1 MKSKF
6 IRDGAIFLAVL
17 LVPVWA
23 AAQGPTAG
31 QVAAQAL
38 QEQANAQNP
47 FLGGVPEG
55 KATPEVLPLT
65 LKEAIA
71 RGLRNNLGPVLA
83 NQMTRSAAAARWQ
96 SLANVLPHVSA
107 GSGWVREEINLTIF
121 GLPLPAGTP
130 TVVGPFSVVDSRAR
144 LTQNLV
150 DVHALEGVHASSE
163 ARKAAQLNYED
174 ARDLV
179 VLAVAG
185 LYFQVEANDARVTAG
200 KARLETAEALYR
212 QAVDLKKA
220 GVVAGIDVLRA
231 DVERKTE
238 QQRLAASQ
246 NGRDKSKLQLG
257 RAIGL
262 PIGQKFE
269 LAEKVPYQAAPPITE
284 EMALATAYGSRAD
297 YAAAKA
303 LVRAAEFEKN
313 AARAERLP
321 ALRFNADYGHIGRSN
336 YSNAKPT
343 YSLGLMVDLPL
354 FQGGKEHGDELAA
367 DAQLQRRRAQLE
379 DLRSRIDYEVRSA
392 LLDLNTAAQQVQ
404 VAQEALQLSE
414 QELGQA
420 RDRFAAGVADNLE
433 VTRAQETV
441 ANANENL
448 IAAVYAHNFA
458 KASLARAMGV
468 AVEAAQQ
475 FLGGTK

>member
-1 MKSKF
+1 MKSKW
-6 IRDGAIFLAVL
+6 IGATAIFLAVQ
-17 LVPVWA
+17 WMTAAA
-23 AAQGPTAG
+23 AAQGPTAA
-31 QVAAQAL
+31 QVAAEAL
-38 QEQANAQNP
+38 QQQANAQNP
-47 FLGGVPEG
+47 LLGSVPEG
-55 KATPEVLPLT
+55 QATAETLPLT
-65 LKEAIA
+65 LKDAIA

-83 NQMTRSAAAARWQ
+83 GQVTRAAAGARWQ
-96 SLANVLPHVSA
+96 ALAHVLPHVNA
-107 GSGWVREEINLTIF
+107 TSGWVKEEINLSIF

-144 LTQNLV
+144 LTQNVFDL
-150 DVHALEGVHASSE
+150 HSLEGVHASSE
-163 ARKAAQLNYED
+163 RLKASQLDYED

-185 LYFQVEANDARVTAG
+185 LYFQVEANGARVTAA
-200 KARLETAEALYR
+200 KARLATAEALYR
-212 QAVDLKKA
+212 QAVDLKAA

-231 DVERKTE
+231 DVERKAE
-238 QQRLAASQ
+238 QQRLVADQ
-246 NGRDKSKLQLG
+246 NGLDKSKLQLG

-262 PIGQKFE
+262 PAGQKFE

-284 EMALATAYGSRAD
+284 EMALETAYKSRSD

-303 LVRAAEFEKN
+303 LVRAAEYEKN

-321 ALRFNADYGHIGRSN
+321 ALSFNADYGHIGRSN
-336 YSNAKPT
+336 YANSRAT
-343 YSLGLMVDLPL
+343 YSLGLMVDLPI
-354 FQGGKEHGDELAA
+354 FQGGKEHGDALAA
-367 DAQLQRRRAQLE
+367 DAQLKRREAQLA
-379 DLRSRIDYEVRSA
+379 DLRGRIDYEVRSA

-404 VAQEALQLSE
+404 VSQEAVQLSD
-414 QELGQA
+414 QELQQA

-433 VTRAQETV
+433 VTRAQEALAT
-441 ANANENL
+441 ANENL